1 MRSDDKSQGKDQG
14 RDITW
19 LHPAVDRLKQQVT
32 RQGLGHVLRAPKAA
46 QGRRDQAWGPALTVG
61 CLPLRRER
69 TARTSIDSLS
79 H

>member
-14 RDITW
+14 GDVAWI
-19 LHPAVDRLKQQVT
+19 HPAVDRIKPQVT
-32 RQGLGHVLRAPKAA
+32 GQGLGHVLRAPRAA
-46 QGRRDQAWGPALTVG
+46 RGRRDHAWGPAPTVG
-61 CLPLRRER
+61 CLPLRREC